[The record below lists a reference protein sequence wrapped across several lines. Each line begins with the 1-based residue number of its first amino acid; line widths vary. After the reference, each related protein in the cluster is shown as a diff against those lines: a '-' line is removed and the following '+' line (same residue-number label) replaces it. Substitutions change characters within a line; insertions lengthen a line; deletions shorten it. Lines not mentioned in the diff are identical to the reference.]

1 MAHASSSGDLRMQF
15 EGHVGPVTC
24 LLIGGTHDD
33 RKMLFSGSVDTT
45 VKCWDLFSGDVI
57 ASLEGHRGPVWA
69 LTQKSTSL
77 FSCSEDRTIRHWCQR
92 RLVQLQS
99 FTGHS
104 RAVTLILGLDNPS
117 GVILCT
123 GSLDATVRLWYED
136 GTSRFTLSHHE
147 DGISCMIEAAEDNLL
162 VGSRDGKITHWN
174 LQTGKL
180 RSCLQHD
187 DWVTCLLEALASWWS
202 GSRDSSIKRWNPA
215 DGSLLA
221 TLRGHNLGVNTLLY
235 FSGSILSGS
244 ADRTVKQ
251 WHPVDEAVVA
261 SIEGLSGVS
270 SLLELPRGIFRTV
283 NRGEA
288 SLLPKPRTTLSEV
301 ASNTEG
307 LSSPPRTS
315 IFFSDDQIVKA
326 DRFEDGRDTQ
336 DCLISID
343 TIPWERLSQGDMPP
357 PHLQPRARHV
367 AGASAK
373 ISAGATAQGAI
384 GGCRTSILKCSV
396 ANPVGK
402 V

>member
-1 MAHASSSGDLRMQF
+1 MAHASNSGDLRMQF

-24 LLIGGTHDD
+24 LLVGPGEDD

-45 VKCWDLFSGDVI
+45 VKCWDLFSCDVI

-77 FSCSEDRTIRHWCQR
+77 FSCSEDRTIKRWCQR

-104 RAVTLILGLDNPS
+104 RAVTLILGLEDPS

-123 GSLDATVRLWYED
+123 GSLDATVRLWHED

-147 DGISCMIEAAEDNLL
+147 DGISCMIEAAEDSLL

-174 LQTGKL
+174 LQTGTL

-187 DWVTCLLEALASWWS
+187 DWVMCLLEALGSWWS

-215 DGSLLA
+215 DGCLLA
-221 TLRGHNLGVNTLLY
+221 TLRGHHLGVNTLLY

-251 WHPVDEAVVA
+251 WHPGDEAVVA

-288 SLLPKPRTTLSEV
+288 TLLPKPRATHSEV
-301 ASNTEG
+301 VSNTEG
-307 LSSPPRTS
+307 PSSPPRTS
-315 IFFSDDQIVKA
+315 IFFSDDKIVQA
-326 DRFEDGRDTQ
+326 DCDREDHGDSQ

-343 TIPWERLSQGDMPP
+343 SVPWERLSQGDIPP
-357 PHLQPRARHV
+357 PHLQPPPARRPFR
-367 AGASAK
+367 GTLLGLRRK
-373 ISAGATAQGAI
+373 FQ
-384 GGCRTSILKCSV
+384 LK
-396 ANPVGK
+396 PWRK
-402 V
+402 EL

>member
-1 MAHASSSGDLRMQF
+1 MAHASSSGNLRMQF
-15 EGHVGPVTC
+15 EGHIGPVTC
-24 LLIGGTHDD
+24 LLIGHED

-57 ASLEGHRGPVWA
+57 ASLEGHCGPVWA
-69 LTQKSTSL
+69 LAQKGMSL
-77 FSCSEDRTIRHWCQR
+77 FSCSEDRTIRRWCQR

-104 RAVTLILGLDNPS
+104 RPVTLILSLENP
-117 GVILCT
+117 GVICT
-123 GSLDATVRLWYED
+123 GSLDASVRLWDED

-147 DGISCMIEAAEDNLL
+147 DGISCMIEAAEDSLL

-174 LQTGKL
+174 LQTGQL

-187 DWVTCLLEALASWWS
+187 DWVTCLLEALGSWWS

-221 TLRGHNLGVNTLLY
+221 TLRGHHLGVNTLLY

-251 WHPVDEAVVA
+251 WHPVDGAVMA
-261 SIEGLSGVS
+261 SIQGLSGVS

-283 NRGEA
+283 TRGEA
-288 SLLPKPRTTLSEV
+288 TLLPKPQTTLSEV
-301 ASNTEG
+301 AANTEG
-307 LSSPPRTS
+307 LSSSPRTS

-326 DRFEDGRDTQ
+326 DKFEDYGRDTQ

-343 TIPWERLSQGDMPP
+343 TIPWERLSQGDLPP
-357 PHLQPRARHV
+357 PHLLPRVRHV

-373 ISAGATAQGAI
+373 ISAGTPSAIGAI
-384 GGCRTSILKCSV
+384 GGCRTSISTCSV
-396 ANPVGK
+396 ANGVDK

>member
-147 DGISCMIEAAEDNLL
+147 DGISCIIEAAEDNLL

-174 LQTGKL
+174 LQ
-180 RSCLQHD
+180 
-187 DWVTCLLEALASWWS
+187 ALASWWS

-373 ISAGATAQGAI
+373 ISAGATAQGAT